1 MEGPENEHTEDQC
14 LVCLNPPREEE
25 PTWTCTCCHKKC
37 HMLCIF
43 QWTLRLSLNHSR
55 HLTSFT
61 CPGCRTSHV
70 ISTLPGF
77 EQQHTQTTTTRT
89 TTRTRRHAAGANG
102 TAAQLLQRAFG
113 LTAHIQGGARN
124 ENENENEDED
134 QDDETASQ
142 STAILEIEEQDQESD
157 DDDDDD
163 EDDQD
168 DGDDGG
174 RFICSV
180 TTEKIYFTVGEL
192 IVNIH
197 SR

>member
-1 MEGPENEHTEDQC
+1 MEGTTDNEQTEDQC
-14 LVCLNPPREEE
+14 LVCLNSPRQDERM
-25 PTWTCTCCHKKC
+25 WTCSCCQKNC

-55 HLTSFT
+55 NLTSFT

-77 EQQHTQTTTTRT
+77 EQQHTQTTRS
-89 TTRTRRHAAGANG
+89 RRHVAGANA
-102 TAAQLLQRAFG
+102 TAAQLLQQAFG
-113 LTAHIQGGARN
+113 LTTHVDGVRN
-124 ENENENEDED
+124 E
-134 QDDETASQ
+134 DDDDTASQ
-142 STAILEIEEQDQESD
+142 RTAIVDIEQDQESTDDDNDED
-157 DDDDDD
+157 DDDDDVNV
-163 EDDQD
+163 
-168 DGDDGG
+168 DDGG